1 MVAGAS
7 RAQVEVPLHWAPFL
21 RVPGVVDLSAPR
33 RDGSLTVTAG
43 GQLFLLQPSGTLGSF
58 ARGPGGYATDPAAEA
73 YLALA
78 RRRRV
83 PGAHCS
89 FRRDDIYALE
99 VTPPGVVVVDTS
111 GQARS
116 FAALPAGTFP
126 NGIAFDDVGRFG
138 RRLLVTAGV
147 DGATNVYAID
157 CQGRVRTVAQ
167 RAPRVEGGIAVA
179 PRSFGRYAG
188 QLIAPDEV
196 GGNLVA
202 IDAPGRASTVVVSG
216 LATGG
221 DIGVESAGFVPPRF
235 GARGA
240 AFLADRGTPGNPHPG
255 TDSILMLSGE
265 ALVGA
270 GVRAGDLLVATEGG
284 ADTIAVRCRRTCTVR
299 RIADGPAVAHAEGHI
314 VFADLGRESTAR
326 AAGY

>member
-1 MVAGAS
+1 LAQTV
-7 RAQVEVPLHWAPFL
+7 RADVSLHWVPFL
-21 RVPGVVDLSAPR
+21 HVPGVVDLTGPR

-43 GQLFLLQPSGTLGSF
+43 GHLFLLQPSGTLRSF
-58 ARGPGGYATDPAAEA
+58 ARGPGGYATDPSAEA

-83 PGAHCS
+83 PGAHCA
-89 FRRDDIYALE
+89 FRRDDVYALE
-99 VTPPGVVVVDTS
+99 VTPPGVVVVDAS
-111 GQARS
+111 GQARP

-126 NGIAFDDVGRFG
+126 NGITFDEVGRFG

-157 CQGRVRTVAQ
+157 CRGSVSTVAQ
-167 RAPRVEGGIAVA
+167 QAPRVEGGIAVA
-179 PRSFGRYAG
+179 PRSFGRFAG
-188 QLIAPDEV
+188 QLIAPDEL
-196 GGNLVA
+196 GGGLVA
-202 IDAPGRASTVVVSG
+202 IDARGRASTVVDSG
-216 LATGG
+216 LAAGG
-221 DIGVESAGFVPPRF
+221 DIGVESAGFVPARF
-235 GARGA
+235 GARDA

-255 TDSILMLSGE
+255 TDSILMIAGD
-265 ALVGA
+265 ALIGA
-270 GVRAGDLLVATEGG
+270 GLRAGDLLVATEGG

-314 VFADLGRESTAR
+314 VFARLGRAAAQ

>member
-1 MVAGAS
+1 MLAGAS
-7 RAQVEVPLHWAPFL
+7 SAQTVRADVPLHWTQFL
-21 RVPGVVDLSAPR
+21 RVPGAVDLSAPR

-43 GQLFLLQPSGTLGSF
+43 GQLFLFQPSGALLDF
-58 ARGPGGYATDPAAEA
+58 ARGPGGYATDPGAEA
-73 YLALA
+73 YLVLA

-99 VTPPGVVVVDTS
+99 VTPPGVVLVNTS
-111 GQARS
+111 GQARA

-126 NGIAFDDVGRFG
+126 NGITFDDVGRFG
-138 RRLLVTAGV
+138 HRLLITAGV

-157 CQGRVRTVAQ
+157 CRGRVREITQ
-167 RAPRVEGGIAVA
+167 NAPRVEGGIAVA

-196 GGNLVA
+196 GGRLVA
-202 IDAPGRASTVVVSG
+202 IDAGGRARTVVDSG

-235 GARGA
+235 GSGGA
-240 AFLADRGTPGNPHPG
+240 AFLADRGTPGSPHPG
-255 TDSILMLSGE
+255 TDSILMLAGE

-270 GVRAGDLLVATEGG
+270 GMRAGDLLVATEGG
-284 ADTIAVRCRRTCTVR
+284 ADTIAVRCRLECTVR
-299 RIADGPAVAHAEGHI
+299 RMADGPAVAHAEGHI
-314 VFADLGRESTAR
+314 VFVRQR
-326 AAGY
+326 